1 MDNGI
6 YFNVASVAFGLLS
19 AASWLYASKVKISHK
34 KAMEQRARI
43 AEKRGEKPNFASV
56 SLDGWD
62 MSATFSAQSKW
73 NSIGAFFA
81 AVSIIFQSMPQ
92 VLSLLAN

>member
-6 YFNVASVAFGLLS
+6 YCNIASVALGLLS
-19 AASWLYASKVKISHK
+19 AASWLYASTVKITHE
-34 KAMEQRARI
+34 KAMKQRVRI
-43 AEKRGEKPNFASV
+43 AAKRGEKPNFASV

-73 NSIGAFFA
+73 NSIGAFCA
-81 AVSIIFQSMPQ
+81 AVSIILQSIPQ
-92 VLSLLAN
+92 LWSLLAN